1 MGFQQIAQYSF
12 LTVGFAIYAYQMI
25 MNIPIDI
32 RKMST
37 DSLDKVIQSD
47 EVCEVTGKGRQLLLR
62 YDSLNLE
69 VLKYKF
75 ETFFTKNYLYR
86 YMGEQTRCFHIIDE
100 AILSKRAV
108 SCAICMV
115 FGIIMIQLLIVKR
128 MGNLIKSRR
137 NLKKLE
143 DEEALETG
151 KCIKDYIVEKIMVLL
166 FCVVRSNTRKHH
178 SSKRYIDFGEYVH
191 DSISLHNGKTDITLF
206 ACYYCLLAICHVSTN
221 AIFRRFIKTIPYL
234 ERSLMTRLRGQTVF
248 IAMFVTLCLFVAYS
262 AVFLGGAIVSIAFIH
277 PDYSTILILECF
289 RQFVRSLYTL
299 DRLAQCVSPHWM
311 NEIERQRHLTDKEVA
326 EIVANGFQY
335 NYSRWNARSIYA
347 ISTLFIN
354 FLLYVYYTITG
365 LFIHRKLF
373 ASRFLLDANQVV
385 RDFANVA
392 EYDPTHLL

>member
-1 MGFQQIAQYSF
+1 M
-12 LTVGFAIYAYQMI
+12 VMD
-25 MNIPIDI
+25 IPLDI
-32 RKMST
+32 RKMSAE
-37 DSLDKVIQSD
+37 SLDAVIQSD

-62 YDSLNLE
+62 YHSLSLE
-69 VLKYKF
+69 ILKYKF
-75 ETFFTKNYLYR
+75 ETFFTKNLYR
-86 YMGEQTRCFHIIDE
+86 FMGEQIRCFHVIDE
-100 AILSKRAV
+100 AFLSKRAV
-108 SCAICMV
+108 CCAASMV
-115 FGIIMIQLLIVKR
+115 FSILMIQGLIVKR

-143 DEEALETG
+143 EEEGSEAL

-166 FCVVRSNTRKHH
+166 FCIVRSNTRKQH
-178 SSKRYIDFGEYVH
+178 KRYIDFGEYVH

-221 AIFRRFIKTIPYL
+221 SIFRRFIKTIPYL
-234 ERSLMTRLRGQTVF
+234 ERSLMTRLRGQSVF

-262 AVFLGGAIVSIAFIH
+262 AILLGGAIVSIAFIH

-289 RQFVRSLYTL
+289 RQFIRSLYSL
-299 DRLAQCVSPHWM
+299 DRLAQCVSSNFM

-326 EIVANGFQY
+326 EIVGNGYQY
-335 NYSRWNARSIYA
+335 NYSRWNVRSIYA
-347 ISTLFIN
+347 VSTLFIN

-365 LFIHRKLF
+365 LFFHRKMF

-385 RDFANVA
+385 KDFANIA